1 MVSSSRIQCKGAAD
15 ALGYCHPVRRWWV
28 GDDDDDD
35 DDDGDGDGDGDDEG
49 KEGVAVNASGV
60 DKSHAC
66 ELVAISPYPTAEATW
81 PSSAFLLG
89 SDLKLK
95 PKSKPDVEPCKQ
107 TTHFQMLHF
116 EGSLD
121 WVFLPVLS
129 TSASLVSTKP
139 LFSPMSSLTP
149 QVDSGESLPPPP
161 PPLTFSTSL
170 FRQISPALYLQ
181 RHLLHSPPTRPNG
194 RSPSQCRDFT
204 LTTNS
209 LSHAHGSAV
218 VRAGDTA
225 VVCGIRGEVLT
236 IAPGDDP
243 SRFESYH
250 SSPTSAT
257 HACGSRGAG
266 GASWGG
272 LIVTNVE
279 LSTGCSK
286 KYPLGPP
293 GGLAQTLSDQLHEL
307 VNVTKLVSL
316 DSLRIYDR
324 EDYSDVTPNAKIKGY
339 WSLYI
344 DVLCI
349 SLDGNILDAAWYA
362 IVAALKSSRLPLASW
377 NQTEERVF
385 CDSSLYHPLSLR
397 RSLPFTTTFAL
408 ISLPH
413 SDDNGGG
420 TTVLLNDPDSYEE
433 DEACEFLTILSTTD
447 FEIVEGELSRSPLA
461 GLRTRVEKIEKRGGC
476 KIGLRQIESCTH
488 QATSKAARY
497 IQSLMKEQLTPI

>member
-1 MVSSSRIQCKGAAD
+1 M
-15 ALGYCHPVRRWWV
+15 
-28 GDDDDDD
+28 
-35 DDDGDGDGDGDDEG
+35 
-49 KEGVAVNASGV
+49 
-60 DKSHAC
+60 
-66 ELVAISPYPTAEATW
+66 
-81 PSSAFLLG
+81 
-89 SDLKLK
+89 
-95 PKSKPDVEPCKQ
+95 
-107 TTHFQMLHF
+107 
-116 EGSLD
+116 
-121 WVFLPVLS
+121 S
-129 TSASLVSTKP
+129 T
-139 LFSPMSSLTP
+139 LTP
-149 QVDSGESLPPPP
+149 QVGSQP

-181 RHLLHSPPTRPNG
+181 RHFLRSPPTRPNG

-225 VVCGIRGEVLT
+225 VVCGIRGEILT
-236 IAPGDDP
+236 VAPGDDP

-272 LIVTNVE
+272 LIVPNVE

-307 VNVTKLVSL
+307 INVTKLVSL
-316 DSLRIYDR
+316 DSLRIYDG
-324 EDYSDVTPNAKIKGY
+324 DGDGGITSTTKIKGY
-339 WSLYI
+339 WSLYV

-377 NQTEERVF
+377 NQTEERIF
-385 CDSSLYHPLSLR
+385 CDASLYHPISLR
-397 RSLPFTTTFAL
+397 QSLPFTTTFAL
-408 ISLPH
+408 IPLPH
-413 SDDNGGG
+413 SEDNGGE
-420 TTVLLNDPDSYEE
+420 TAVLLNDPDSYEE
-433 DEACEFLTILSTTD
+433 DEACEILTILSTTD
-447 FEIVEGELSRSPLA
+447 FDPVRGDLSRLPST
-461 GLRTRVEKIEKRGGC
+461 GLRTRVEKIEKRGGW
-476 KIGLRQIESCTH
+476 KVGLTQIESCTH
-488 QATSKAARY
+488 LAASKAARY
-497 IQSLMKEQLTPI
+497 IQSLTKEQLTPV